1 MFSIEKI
8 KINFGIGKS
17 SKLNWLFNPLINLNH
32 KVYCRFFAFIF
43 PSAEIKYELLYQN
56 KTNKS
61 LSTIP
66 MEVSK

>member
-43 PSAEIKYELLYQN
+43 PSAEIEYKL
-56 KTNKS
+56 
-61 LSTIP
+61 I
-66 MEVSK
+66 VSK